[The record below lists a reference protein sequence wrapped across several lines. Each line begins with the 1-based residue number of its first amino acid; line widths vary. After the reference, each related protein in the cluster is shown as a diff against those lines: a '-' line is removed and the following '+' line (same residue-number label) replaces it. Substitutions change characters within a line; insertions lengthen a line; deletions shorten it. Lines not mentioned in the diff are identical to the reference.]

1 MMDLKNLNNYR
12 LWAVIVVALVILLF
26 LVYPLVRP
34 LYSVYSQKFAGE
46 AMLAKAESEKRVL
59 VETAKAKR
67 DAARLEAEAEIER
80 AKGVA
85 EANRIIAGGLEN
97 SENYLKYLWISKIS
111 SSNAPQIIYVPTET
125 GLPILESGRTV
136 TPSNPNTEA
145 KND

>member
-1 MMDLKNLNNYR
+1 MMDLKNINNYR

-34 LYSVYSQKFAGE
+34 LYSVYSQKFAGT

-111 SSNAPQIIYVPTET
+111 SSNAPQIIYIPTET

-136 TPSNPNTEA
+136 TPPNPNTEA

>member
-1 MMDLKNLNNYR
+1 MMDLKNINNYR

-26 LVYPLVRP
+26 LVYPLVSP
-34 LYSVYSQKFAGE
+34 LYSVYSQKFAGT

-136 TPSNPNTEA
+136 TPVNPNTGA

>member
-1 MMDLKNLNNYR
+1 MMDLKNINNYR
-12 LWAVIVVALVILLF
+12 LQAVIVVALVILLF
-26 LVYPLVRP
+26 LVYPLVSP
-34 LYSVYSQKFAGE
+34 LYSVYSQKFAGT

-125 GLPILESGRTV
+125 GLPILESGRTI
-136 TPSNPNTEA
+136 NLQNEQ
-145 KND
+145 KRDQ

>member
-1 MMDLKNLNNYR
+1 MMDLKNINNYR
-12 LWAVIVVALVILLF
+12 LWAVILVALVILLF

-34 LYSVYSQKFAGE
+34 LYSVYSQKFAGT

-136 TPSNPNTEA
+136 IPSNRNTEV